1 MLARATN
8 SRLAAPG
15 QAEIQ
20 SAAAVASATYP
31 DARGGARDPDY
42 LTAPE
47 KQTLLNSPSEAAD
60 PMFGESA

>member
-8 SRLAAPG
+8 SCLAAPG
-15 QAEIQ
+15 RAEIQ
-20 SAAAVASATYP
+20 SAAAVARPTHP
-31 DARGGARDPDY
+31 DAHGGAQDPDY

-47 KQTLLNSPSEAAD
+47 KQTLLNSPCGAAD